1 MRISYAHWLIKPSHQ
16 MQGPYMYI
24 EWKQTTFGLNTD
36 RIIRIVH
43 AALKLGSK
51 DDIVPILDQALSFGT
66 LE

>member
-1 MRISYAHWLIKPSHQ
+1 